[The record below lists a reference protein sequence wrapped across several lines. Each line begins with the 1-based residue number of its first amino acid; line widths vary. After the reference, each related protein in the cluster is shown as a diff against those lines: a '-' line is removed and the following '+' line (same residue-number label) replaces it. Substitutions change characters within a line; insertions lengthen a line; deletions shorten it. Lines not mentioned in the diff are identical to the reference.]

1 MKMKKNFVFKYQNF
15 MGRDGIGLYLNNSL
29 VSFTYDVYEAFRMI
43 TIALSNGDT
52 VDYQLTTTFIQ
63 ASAKRE
69 VY

>member
-1 MKMKKNFVFKYQNF
+1 MKKNYVFKYQKF
-15 MGRDGIGLYLNNSL
+15 MGRDGIGLYLNDEL

-52 VDYQLTTTFIQ
+52 VDYQVTTTFIQ
-63 ASAKRE
+63 ASATRE